1 MQSPI
6 RVLLALFV
14 IIGAF
19 AAIGVWGHRT
29 HAHSAGIADDSRSTE
44 IFNMSHAGPLVA
56 AVLPTSRSVQV
67 GTPATAF
74 ATIINTGTS
83 TATGCQISP
92 GTSVSA
98 SFSFQTTNPA
108 TNALTGTV
116 NTPADIP
123 ANASRT
129 FVFAFTPTAAIPPT
143 DVHLNFFCANA
154 MAAPVVPGIDT
165 LLLSASTTP
174 VPDVVAMS
182 ATLNKDGIV
191 NVPGAKGTG
200 VFSVAAVNRG
210 AGATITVA
218 ADTGSATLPV
228 RIALCQTN
236 PSTGQCVNPIVPTAS
251 PLVTTINANATRTF
265 GIFITG
271 TSTFALAANRI
282 FVRFKDAGGV
292 TRGSTSVAVRTR

>member
-1 MQSPI
+1 MRRI
-6 RVLLALFV
+6 GLAVLLAVGLDLALGV
-14 IIGAF
+14 TPPPIAVEAQAEKILR
-19 AAIGVWGHRT
+19 IGVVGTT
-29 HAHSAGIADDSRSTE
+29 HNS
-44 IFNMSHAGPLVA
+44 PLLA

-116 NTPADIP
+116 NTPVDIP
-123 ANASRT
+123 ANAART

-191 NVPGAKGTG
+191 NIPGAKGTG